1 MESQPITLIS
11 FTEKM
16 NTEITEDTGFGQ
28 GQEMCLK
35 NNYK

>member
-1 MESQPITLIS
+1 MQSQPNTPIS
-11 FTEKM
+11 FTENM

-35 NNYK
+35 YDYK